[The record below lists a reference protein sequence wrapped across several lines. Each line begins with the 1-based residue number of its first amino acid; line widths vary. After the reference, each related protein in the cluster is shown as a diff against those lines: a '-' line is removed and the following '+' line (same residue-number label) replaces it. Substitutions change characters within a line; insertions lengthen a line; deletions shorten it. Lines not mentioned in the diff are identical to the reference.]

1 MLQDGGVR
9 GEFGS
14 GFGKRGRGQ
23 RKEFSIPVSQ
33 PFCVPAPGPGPGRQ
47 CEGAAVPEDDAYP
60 PVEVPEVGDPRT
72 PARRHCRPSVCRH
85 AIHLPWT
92 RRGEGSTS
100 PLGNILP
107 LTSCVTPSLPHPIT
121 RSWQ

>member
-47 CEGAAVPEDDAYP
+47 CEGAAVPEDDAS
-60 PVEVPEVGDPRT
+60 PRWRSPRWAT
-72 PARRHCRPSVCRH
+72 PGPRH
-85 AIHLPWT
+85 AGTVVHRSADTPSTCHGRVEGRGPLAPWV
-92 RRGEGSTS
+92 
-100 PLGNILP
+100 
-107 LTSCVTPSLPHPIT
+107 TSCHLLAV
-121 RSWQ
+121 